1 MFVPN
6 LQNINLSLFTGFP
19 VRGVKRF
26 LGAGGEGGSVCMW
39 GRRRGAVEL
48 LSEQKVRAAKHKA
61 KGR

>member
-26 LGAGGEGGSVCMW
+26 LGAGGDGGSVCIGGGGEGLW
-39 GRRRGAVEL
+39 NY
-48 LSEQKVRAAKHKA
+48 
-61 KGR
+61 